1 MRKTFTS
8 TELQKN
14 SGLVSVALAV
24 TRLLEECNIQA
35 ILSDVVCK
43 LLELTLWPPLDAT
56 KELPLVSLVEV
67 FDGLLELDLSSPQW
81 MDLHELLQV
90 EEGLTD

>member
-1 MRKTFTS
+1 MCKTFTS

-35 ILSDVVCK
+35 VLSDVVCK

-67 FDGLLELDLSSPQW
+67 FDGLLELNLSSPQW

>member
-1 MRKTFTS
+1 VCKTFTS

-35 ILSDVVCK
+35 VLSDVVCK

-67 FDGLLELDLSSPQW
+67 FDGLLELDLSCPQW
-81 MDLHELLQV
+81 MDLHELLEV

>member
-1 MRKTFTS
+1 VCKTFTS

-14 SGLVSVALAV
+14 SRLVSVALAV

-35 ILSDVVCK
+35 VLSDVVCK

-56 KELPLVSLVEV
+56 KELSLVSLVEV
-67 FDGLLELDLSSPQW
+67 FDGLLELNLSSPQW

>member
-1 MRKTFTS
+1 MCKTFTS

-14 SGLVSVALAV
+14 SCLVSVALAV

-35 ILSDVVCK
+35 VLSDVVCK

-67 FDGLLELDLSSPQW
+67 FDGLLELNLSSPQW

>member
-1 MRKTFTS
+1 VCKTFTS

-35 ILSDVVCK
+35 VLSDVVCK

-56 KELPLVSLVEV
+56 KELSLVSLVEV
-67 FDGLLELDLSSPQW
+67 FDGLLELNLSSPQW